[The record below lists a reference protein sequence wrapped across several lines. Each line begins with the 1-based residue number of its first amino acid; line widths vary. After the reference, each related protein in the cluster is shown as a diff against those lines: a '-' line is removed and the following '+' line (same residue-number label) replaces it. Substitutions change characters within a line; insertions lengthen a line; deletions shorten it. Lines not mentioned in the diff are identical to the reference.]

1 MRIATT
7 FLVMLCLVATAAA
20 ESVTIQNA
28 SFEAPAQD
36 PGGWTND
43 LPDWDGP
50 PAAGDAFIEY
60 IDGFVSEGV
69 NHIGIQN
76 GQEVS
81 QNLGVSLQANSV
93 YTLTVG
99 VGNRN
104 ASFTPT
110 DGSQASTFGLYAGGD
125 AGDGGTLLAES
136 TVDAGPL
143 GASTFADFS
152 LVYETTDAL
161 EAGDLFVSL
170 RTTGG
175 GRAHYDNIRL
185 EVVPEP
191 TSLTLIGIAGLGLM
205 SLRRRRTK

>member
-1 MRIATT
+1 M
-7 FLVMLCLVATAAA
+7 
-20 ESVTIQNA
+20 
-28 SFEAPAQD
+28 
-36 PGGWTND
+36 
-43 LPDWDGP
+43 
-50 PAAGDAFIEY
+50 
-60 IDGFVSEGV
+60 
-69 NHIGIQN
+69 
-76 GQEVS
+76 
-81 QNLGVSLQANSV
+81 GVSLQANSV

-104 ASFTPT
+104 TGFTPT

-143 GASTFADFS
+143 GESSFADFS

-175 GRAHYDNIRL
+175 GRAHYDNVRL
-185 EVVPEP
+185 EVIPEP

-205 SLRRRRTK
+205 SLRRRRTKQQLFQRRIALEIVGYNEDQVGGSAPTRSSFFWRLGRPYRM